1 MKSAGQPHP
10 LDIEAAKRSQWRAK
24 KPCVEGH
31 DRKFNSRLCAKHPSG
46 VCSGCNGKQ
55 EAGRKAGRNAPCG
68 QKHEGRSA
76 ANGMCNKRVWC
87 SQKKIK
93 KESLPPENS
102 HDKKYRRYIFSIR
115 RIENMTLNNPENA
128 IYTYTARSET
138 GNHDAML
145 EDLVFIAR
153 FPLAK
158 PQMMCPITEY
168 EILVKPGLFL

>member
-1 MKSAGQPHP
+1 MKRRASEGRVRKAQAGIRSPQCRHEVGRPAHP
-10 LDIEAAKRSQWRAK
+10 LDIEAAKRSQWRAQK
-24 KPCVEGH
+24 SCVEGH
-31 DRKFNSRLCAKHPSG
+31 DRKFDSRLRAKHPSG

-55 EAGRKAGRNAPCG
+55 EAGRKAGRNTPCG

-76 ANGMCNKRVWC
+76 ANGMCYKRVWC

-128 IYTYTARSET
+128 IHPYLYIYSKVRNGQS
-138 GNHDAML
+138 
-145 EDLVFIAR
+145 
-153 FPLAK
+153 
-158 PQMMCPITEY
+158 
-168 EILVKPGLFL
+168 

>member
-1 MKSAGQPHP
+1 MSARRKQAYVPHSAGMKSAGQPHP

-24 KPCVEGH
+24 KPCVEDH
-31 DRKFNSRLCAKHPSG
+31 DRKFDSRLRAKHPSG

-55 EAGRKAGRNAPCG
+55 EAGRKAGRNTPCR

-76 ANGMCNKRVWC
+76 ANGMCYKRVWC

-102 HDKKYRRYIFSIR
+102 HDKKSRRYIFSIR

-128 IYTYTARSET
+128 IHPYLYIYSKVRNGQS
-138 GNHDAML
+138 
-145 EDLVFIAR
+145 
-153 FPLAK
+153 
-158 PQMMCPITEY
+158 
-168 EILVKPGLFL
+168 